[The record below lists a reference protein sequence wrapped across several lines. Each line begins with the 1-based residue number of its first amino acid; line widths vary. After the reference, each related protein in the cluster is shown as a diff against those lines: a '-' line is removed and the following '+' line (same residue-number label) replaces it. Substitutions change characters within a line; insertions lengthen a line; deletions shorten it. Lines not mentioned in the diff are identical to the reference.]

1 MTDLAWMSIAELAER
16 IRERQVSPVD
26 AVQACLD
33 RIDRL
38 NGTLR
43 AFVSV
48 YPDLALAEARAAE
61 AAVMAGDDLGPLHGV
76 PLGIK
81 DLFAVR
87 GMVRTCGSR
96 LIEEG
101 PGEADAESVAA
112 LRAAGGIVIG
122 LANLHEFAFGPTGI
136 NPHTGTAQNPWD
148 RSKVCGGSS
157 SGSGCAVAAGL
168 VPGAMGTDTG
178 GSVRIPAALC
188 GIVGLKPT
196 HLRVSQQGIY
206 PLVGEFD
213 TGGPMTRSVADTAL
227 MMAALDPAGGFGRHR
242 ALPSL
247 AGIRIGAL
255 QSLFES
261 KIDPDIGRLTRAAL
275 ATLETLGAK
284 VERLDLPFAD
294 DAVAAWTTIA
304 LGRVY
309 ALHGARAEA
318 ADSKLA
324 PSVRERVLTGR
335 DISAVDVDRALAIR
349 QTVQTQVSDLMRR
362 FDAFVLPTT
371 PIPAVDAADGQGIL
385 DGAPV
390 DGAAA
395 LGRLARMASF
405 TGQPAVSV
413 PGGLTSGGLPAGL
426 QLIGDWNGDEKLLE
440 IAACYEAAG
449 GWAGRR
455 PPLAAPEERRA
466 G

>member
-1 MTDLAWMSIAELAER
+1 MTDLTWMSIADLAEN
-16 IRERQVSPVD
+16 IRNKRVSPVE

-33 RIDRL
+33 RIERL
-38 NGTLR
+38 NDGLH
-43 AFVSV
+43 AFISV
-48 YPDLALAEARAAE
+48 YPDLALADARAAE
-61 AAVMAGDDLGPLHGV
+61 AAVLAGDDLGPLHGV
-76 PLGIK
+76 PLAIK

-87 GMVRTCGSR
+87 GMARTCGSR
-96 LIEEG
+96 LIAEG

-112 LRAAGGIVIG
+112 LRAAGGIVVG

-136 NPHTGTAQNPWD
+136 NPNFGTAQNPWD
-148 RSKVCGGSS
+148 RGKVCGGSS

-206 PLVGEFD
+206 PLAGELD

-227 MMAALDPAGGFGRHR
+227 MMAALDPAGGFGGHR

-247 AGIRIGAL
+247 DGIRIGAL
-255 QSLFES
+255 QSLYENE
-261 KIDPDIGRLTRAAL
+261 IDPDIGKLTRAAL
-275 ATLETLGAK
+275 ATLETLGAEI
-284 VERLDLPFAD
+284 ERLDLPFAD
-294 DAVAAWTTIA
+294 DAVTAWTTIA
-304 LGRVY
+304 LGRTY

-318 ADSKLA
+318 ADSKLS

-335 DISAVDVDRALAIR
+335 EISEADVGAALAVR
-349 QTVQTQVSDLMRR
+349 QTVQVQVTDLMQR

-371 PIPAVDAADGQGIL
+371 PIPAVDAIDGHGIL
-385 DGAPV
+385 GGARV
-390 DGAAA
+390 DGTAT

-413 PGGLTSGGLPAGL
+413 PSGLTSGGLPAGL
-426 QLIGDWNGDEKLLE
+426 QLIGDWNCDEKLLE

-455 PPLAAPEERRA
+455 PPMADAQEKRA

>member
-1 MTDLAWMSIAELAER
+1 MTDLTWMPIADLAEN
-16 IRERQVSPVD
+16 IRKKRVSPVE

-33 RIDRL
+33 RIERL
-38 NGTLR
+38 NDGLR
-43 AFVSV
+43 AFISV
-48 YPDLALAEARAAE
+48 YPDLALADARAAE

-76 PLGIK
+76 PLAIK

-87 GMVRTCGSR
+87 GMARTCGSR
-96 LIEEG
+96 LIAEG
-101 PGEADAESVAA
+101 PGTADAESVAA
-112 LRAAGGIVIG
+112 LRTAGGIVVG

-136 NPHTGTAQNPWD
+136 NPHFGTAKNPWD

-206 PLVGEFD
+206 PLAGEFD

-227 MMAALDPAGGFGRHR
+227 MMQALDPEGGFAGHR
-242 ALPSL
+242 ARPSL
-247 AGIRIGAL
+247 EGIRIGVAEAL
-255 QSLFES
+255 FDSAV
-261 KIDPDIGRLTRAAL
+261 DPDIDRHCRAAI
-275 ATLETLGAK
+275 AVLEALGAET
-284 VERLDLPFAD
+284 ERLDLPFAD
-294 DAVAAWTTIA
+294 DAVAAWTTIS

-309 ALHGARAEA
+309 ALHGARADA
-318 ADSKLA
+318 AYTKLS

-335 DISAVDVDRALAIR
+335 DISSADVDKALTIQQA
-349 QTVQTQVSDLMRR
+349 VQAQVSDLMQR

-371 PIPAVDAADGQGIL
+371 PIPAVDANDGQGIL

-390 DGAAA
+390 DGTAA

-413 PGGLTSGGLPAGL
+413 PSGLTSGGLPAGL
-426 QLIGDWNGDEKLLE
+426 QLIGDWDADAKLLE

-455 PPLAAPEERRA
+455 PPMADAEEKRA

>member
-1 MTDLAWMSIAELAER
+1 MTELTWMPITDLAEN
-16 IRERQVSPVD
+16 IRTKQVSPVE

-33 RIDRL
+33 RIERL
-38 NGTLR
+38 NGGLR
-43 AFVSV
+43 AFISV

-76 PLGIK
+76 PLAIK
-81 DLFAVR
+81 DLFTVR

-101 PGEADAESVAA
+101 PGEADAASVAA
-112 LRAAGGIVIG
+112 LRAGGGIVVG

-136 NPHTGTAQNPWD
+136 NPNAGTAQNPWD
-148 RSKVCGGSS
+148 RTKVCGGSS

-178 GSVRIPAALC
+178 GSVRIPASLC

-227 MMAALDPAGGFGRHR
+227 MMAALDPSGGFGGHR

-247 AGIRIGAL
+247 DGIRIGVL
-255 QSLFES
+255 QSAFEGS
-261 KIDPDIGRLTRAAL
+261 IDPDIGRHCRTAIAV
-275 ATLETLGAK
+275 LESLGA
-284 VERLDLPFAD
+284 ETEILDLPFAD
-294 DAVAAWTTIA
+294 DAVTAWTTIT

-318 ADSKLA
+318 ADCELA
-324 PSVRERVLTGR
+324 PNVRERVLTGR
-335 DISAVDVDRALAIR
+335 DISGADIEEALAVR
-349 QTVQTQVSDLMRR
+349 QTVQAQVPDLMQRY
-362 FDAFVLPTT
+362 DAFVLPTT
-371 PIPAVDAADGQGIL
+371 PIPAVDAADGMGRL

-390 DGAAA
+390 DGAVA
-395 LGRLARMASF
+395 LGRLARLASF

-413 PGGLTSGGLPAGL
+413 PCGLTAGGLPAGL
-426 QLIGDWNGDEKLLE
+426 QLIGDWNRDEKLLE
-440 IAACYEAAG
+440 IAACYEAASD
-449 GWAGRR
+449 WDGRR
-455 PPLAAPEERRA
+455 PPTVDGDA
-466 G
+466 

>member
-1 MTDLAWMSIAELAER
+1 MSELAWMQIADLAENIRTKR
-16 IRERQVSPVD
+16 ISPVE

-33 RIDRL
+33 RIERL
-38 NGTLR
+38 NGGLH
-43 AFVSV
+43 AFISV
-48 YPDLALAEARAAE
+48 YPDLALADARAAE

-76 PLGIK
+76 PLAIK

-96 LIEEG
+96 LIAEG
-101 PGEADAESVAA
+101 PGAADAESVAA
-112 LRAAGGIVIG
+112 LRAAGGIVVG

-136 NPHTGTAQNPWD
+136 NPHFGTAQNPWD
-148 RSKVCGGSS
+148 RGKVCGGSS

-206 PLVGEFD
+206 PLAGEFD

-227 MMAALDPAGGFGRHR
+227 MMTALDPAGGFGGHR

-247 AGIRIGAL
+247 DGIRIGVAET
-255 QSLFES
+255 LFDS
-261 KIDPDIGRLTRAAL
+261 AVDPDIDRHCRAAI
-275 ATLETLGAK
+275 AVLESLGAK
-284 VERLDLPFAD
+284 IERLDLPFAD
-294 DAVAAWTTIA
+294 DAVAAWTTIS
-304 LGRVY
+304 LYRSY

-318 ADSKLA
+318 ADSKLS
-324 PSVRERVLTGR
+324 PSVRGRVLTGR
-335 DISAVDVDRALAIR
+335 EISEADVGTALGVR
-349 QTVQTQVSDLMRR
+349 ETVQAQVADLMQR

-405 TGQPAVSV
+405 TGQPAISV
-413 PGGLTSGGLPAGL
+413 PSGLTTGGLPAGL

-455 PPLAAPEERRA
+455 PPMAAPEE
-466 G
+466 

>member
-1 MTDLAWMSIAELAER
+1 MTKLTWMPIADLAENIRTKR
-16 IRERQVSPVD
+16 ISPVE
-26 AVQACLD
+26 AVHACLD
-33 RIDRL
+33 RIERL
-38 NGTLR
+38 NDELR
-43 AFVSV
+43 AFISV
-48 YPDLALAEARAAE
+48 YPDLALADARAAE

-76 PLGIK
+76 PLAIK

-96 LIEEG
+96 LIDEG

-112 LRAAGGIVIG
+112 LRAAGGIVVG

-136 NPHTGTAQNPWD
+136 NPNSGTARNPWD

-196 HLRVSQQGIY
+196 HLRVSQQGIF

-213 TGGPMTRSVADTAL
+213 TGGPMTRSVRDTAL
-227 MMAALDPAGGFGRHR
+227 MMAALDPDGGFGGHR

-247 AGIRIGAL
+247 DGIRIGVL
-255 QSLFES
+255 QSAFEGG
-261 KIDPDIGRLTRAAL
+261 IDPDIGRHCRAAI
-275 ATLETLGAK
+275 AVLESLGA
-284 VERLDLPFAD
+284 ETEILDLPFAD
-294 DAVAAWTTIA
+294 DAVTAWTTIT

-309 ALHGARAEA
+309 ALHGPRAEA
-318 ADSKLA
+318 ADCQLA
-324 PSVRERVLTGR
+324 TNVRDRVLTGR
-335 DISAVDVDRALAIR
+335 DISAADIEEALAVR
-349 QTVQTQVSDLMRR
+349 ETVQAQVPDLMQRY
-362 FDAFVLPTT
+362 DAFALPTT
-371 PIPAVDAADGQGIL
+371 PIPAVDAADGMGTL

-390 DGAAA
+390 DGAAT
-395 LGRLARMASF
+395 LGRLARLASI

-413 PGGLTSGGLPAGL
+413 PCGLTSGGLPAGL
-426 QLIGDWNGDEKLLE
+426 QLIGDRNRDETLLE
-440 IAACYEAAG
+440 IAACYEAAS
-449 GWAGRR
+449 GWDGRQ
-455 PPLAAPEERRA
+455 PPTVDGDA
-466 G
+466 

>member
-1 MTDLAWMSIAELAER
+1 MSELAWMQIADLAENIRTKR
-16 IRERQVSPVD
+16 ISPVE
-26 AVQACLD
+26 AVHACLD
-33 RIDRL
+33 RIERL
-38 NGTLR
+38 NGGLH
-43 AFVSV
+43 AFISV
-48 YPDLALAEARAAE
+48 YPDLALADARAAE

-76 PLGIK
+76 PLAIK

-96 LIEEG
+96 LIAEG
-101 PGEADAESVAA
+101 PGAADAESVAA
-112 LRAAGGIVIG
+112 LRAAGGIVVG

-136 NPHTGTAQNPWD
+136 NPHFGTAQNPWD
-148 RSKVCGGSS
+148 RGKVCGGSS

-206 PLVGEFD
+206 PLAGEFD
-213 TGGPMTRSVADTAL
+213 TGGPMTRSVRDTAL
-227 MMAALDPAGGFGRHR
+227 MMAALDPAGGFGGHR

-247 AGIRIGAL
+247 DSIRIGVAET
-255 QSLFES
+255 LFDS
-261 KIDPDIGRLTRAAL
+261 AVDSDIDRHCRAAIGV
-275 ATLETLGAK
+275 LEALGAK
-284 VERLDLPFAD
+284 IERLDLPFAD
-294 DAVAAWTTIA
+294 DAVAAWTTIS
-304 LGRVY
+304 LYRSY

-318 ADSKLA
+318 ADSKLS
-324 PSVRERVLTGR
+324 PSVRGRVLTGR
-335 DISAVDVDRALAIR
+335 EVSEADVGTALAVR
-349 QTVQTQVSDLMRR
+349 ETVQAQVADLMQR

-413 PGGLTSGGLPAGL
+413 PSGLTAGGLPAGL

-455 PPLAAPEERRA
+455 PPMAAPEE
-466 G
+466 

>member
-1 MTDLAWMSIAELAER
+1 MTDLTWMPIADLAEN
-16 IRERQVSPVD
+16 IRAKRVSPVE

-33 RIDRL
+33 RIERL
-38 NGTLR
+38 NDGLR
-43 AFVSV
+43 AFISV
-48 YPDLALAEARAAE
+48 YPDLALADARAAE

-76 PLGIK
+76 PLAIK

-87 GMVRTCGSR
+87 GMARTCGSR
-96 LIEEG
+96 LIAEG
-101 PGEADAESVAA
+101 PGTADAESVAA
-112 LRAAGGIVIG
+112 LRTAGGIVVG

-136 NPHTGTAQNPWD
+136 NPHFGTAKNPWD

-206 PLVGEFD
+206 PLAGEFD

-227 MMAALDPAGGFGRHR
+227 MMQALDPEGGFAGHR
-242 ALPSL
+242 ARPSL
-247 AGIRIGAL
+247 EGIRIGVAEAL
-255 QSLFES
+255 FDSAV
-261 KIDPDIGRLTRAAL
+261 DPDIDRHCRAAI
-275 ATLETLGAK
+275 AVLEALGAET
-284 VERLDLPFAD
+284 ERLDLPFAD
-294 DAVAAWTTIA
+294 DAVAAWTTIS

-309 ALHGARAEA
+309 ALHGARADA
-318 ADSKLA
+318 AYTKLS

-335 DISAVDVDRALAIR
+335 DISSADVDKALTIQQA
-349 QTVQTQVSDLMRR
+349 VQAQVSDLMQR

-371 PIPAVDAADGQGIL
+371 PIPAVDANDGQGIL

-390 DGAAA
+390 DGTAA

-413 PGGLTSGGLPAGL
+413 PSGLTSGGLPAGL
-426 QLIGDWNGDEKLLE
+426 QLIGDWDADAKLLE

-455 PPLAAPEERRA
+455 PPMADAEEKRA

>member
-1 MTDLAWMSIAELAER
+1 MTDLTWMPIADLAEN
-16 IRERQVSPVD
+16 IRKKRVSPVE

-33 RIDRL
+33 RIERL
-38 NGTLR
+38 NDGLR
-43 AFVSV
+43 AFISV
-48 YPDLALAEARAAE
+48 YPDLALADARAAE

-76 PLGIK
+76 PLAIK

-87 GMVRTCGSR
+87 GMARTCGSR
-96 LIEEG
+96 LIAEG
-101 PGEADAESVAA
+101 PGTADAESVAA
-112 LRAAGGIVIG
+112 LRAAGGIVVG

-136 NPHTGTAQNPWD
+136 NPHFGTAKNPWD

-206 PLVGEFD
+206 PLAGEFD

-227 MMAALDPAGGFGRHR
+227 MMQALDPEGGFAGHR
-242 ALPSL
+242 ARPSL
-247 AGIRIGAL
+247 DGIRIGVAET
-255 QSLFES
+255 LFDTAV
-261 KIDPDIGRLTRAAL
+261 DPDIDRHCRAAI
-275 ATLETLGAK
+275 AVLEALGAET
-284 VERLDLPFAD
+284 ERLDLPFAD
-294 DAVAAWTTIA
+294 DAVAAWTTIS

-318 ADSKLA
+318 ADTKLS

-335 DISAVDVDRALAIR
+335 DISSADVDKALTIQQA
-349 QTVQTQVSDLMRR
+349 VQAQVSDLMQR

-371 PIPAVDAADGQGIL
+371 PIPAVDANDGQGIL

-390 DGAAA
+390 DGTAA

-413 PGGLTSGGLPAGL
+413 PSGLTSGGLPAGL
-426 QLIGDWNGDEKLLE
+426 QLIGDWNADAKLLE

-455 PPLAAPEERRA
+455 PPRADAEEKRA

>member
-1 MTDLAWMSIAELAER
+1 MSELAWMQIADLAENIRTKR
-16 IRERQVSPVD
+16 ISPVE

-33 RIDRL
+33 RIERL
-38 NGTLR
+38 NGGLH
-43 AFVSV
+43 AFISV
-48 YPDLALAEARAAE
+48 YPDLALADARASE
-61 AAVMAGDDLGPLHGV
+61 AAVMAGDDFGPLHGV
-76 PLGIK
+76 PLAIK

-96 LIEEG
+96 LIAEG
-101 PGEADAESVAA
+101 PGAADAESVAA
-112 LRAAGGIVIG
+112 LRAAGGIVVG

-136 NPHTGTAQNPWD
+136 NPHFGTAQNPWD
-148 RSKVCGGSS
+148 RDKVCGGSS

-206 PLVGEFD
+206 PLAGEFD
-213 TGGPMTRSVADTAL
+213 TGGPMTRSVRDAAL
-227 MMAALDPAGGFGRHR
+227 MMAALDPAGGFGGHR

-247 AGIRIGAL
+247 DGIRIGVAET
-255 QSLFES
+255 LFDS
-261 KIDPDIGRLTRAAL
+261 AVDPDIDRHCRAAI
-275 ATLETLGAK
+275 AVLEALGAK
-284 VERLDLPFAD
+284 IEHLDLPFAD
-294 DAVAAWTTIA
+294 DAVAAWTTIS
-304 LGRVY
+304 LYRSY

-318 ADSKLA
+318 ADSKLS
-324 PSVRERVLTGR
+324 PSVRGRVLTGR
-335 DISAVDVDRALAIR
+335 EISEADVGTALAVR
-349 QTVQTQVSDLMRR
+349 ETVQAQVADLMQR

-413 PGGLTSGGLPAGL
+413 PSGLTAGGLPTGL

-455 PPLAAPEERRA
+455 PPMAAPEE
-466 G
+466 

>member
-1 MTDLAWMSIAELAER
+1 MTGLDWMPIADLAEN
-16 IRERQVSPVD
+16 IRAKRVSPVE

-33 RIDRL
+33 RIERL
-38 NGTLR
+38 NGGLR
-43 AFVSV
+43 AFISV
-48 YPDLALAEARAAE
+48 YPEQALADARAAE

-76 PLGIK
+76 PLAVK

-87 GMVRTCGSR
+87 GMERTCGSR
-96 LIEEG
+96 LIDEG

-112 LRAAGGIVIG
+112 LRAAGGIIVG

-136 NPHTGTAQNPWD
+136 NPHSGTARNPWD

-178 GSVRIPAALC
+178 GSVRIPASLC

-213 TGGPMTRSVADTAL
+213 TGGPMTRSVRDNAL
-227 MMAALDPAGGFGRHR
+227 MMAALDPSGGFGGHR

-247 AGIRIGAL
+247 KGVRIGVPQAL
-255 QSLFES
+255 FDSG
-261 KIDPDIGRLTRAAL
+261 IDPDIARHCHAAI
-275 ATLETLGAK
+275 AVLESLGA
-284 VERLDLPFAD
+284 ETETPDLPFAD
-294 DAVAAWTTIA
+294 DAVTAWTTIT

-318 ADSKLA
+318 ADCKLA
-324 PSVRERVLTGR
+324 PNVRERVLTGR
-335 DISAVDVDRALAIR
+335 GISAADIEEALAVR
-349 QTVQTQVSDLMRR
+349 RAVQAQATELMQR
-362 FDAFVLPTT
+362 FDALVLPTT
-371 PIPAVDAADGQGIL
+371 PIPAVDAADGMGRL
-385 DGAPV
+385 DGALV
-390 DGAAA
+390 DGAGA
-395 LGRLARMASF
+395 LGRLARLASF

-413 PGGLTSGGLPAGL
+413 PCGLTSGGLPAGL
-426 QLIGDWNGDEKLLE
+426 QLIGDWNRDERLLE
-440 IAACYEAAG
+440 IAAGYEAAS
-449 GWAGRR
+449 GWDGRR
-455 PPLAAPEERRA
+455 PPMADREA
-466 G
+466 